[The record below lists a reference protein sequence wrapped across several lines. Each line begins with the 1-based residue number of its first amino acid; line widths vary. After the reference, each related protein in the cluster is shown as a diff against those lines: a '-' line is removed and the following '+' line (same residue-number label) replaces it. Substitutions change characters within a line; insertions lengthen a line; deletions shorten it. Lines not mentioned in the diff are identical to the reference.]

1 MKFSVEELPRVN
13 TKKDEEIALDN
24 ISAIGSVGG
33 DGAAGDKIKNY
44 TILMHIKRILAAC
57 EKCSKKYKRDYLH
70 SDREKHCD
78 KTYQTVTIR
87 SVSYIYYF
95 YVT

>member
-33 DGAAGDKIKNY
+33 D
-44 TILMHIKRILAAC
+44 LR
-57 EKCSKKYKRDYLH
+57 

-78 KTYQTVTIR
+78 KTYQTVTIG
-87 SVSYIYYF
+87 SVSYIYYL
-95 YVT
+95 YIT